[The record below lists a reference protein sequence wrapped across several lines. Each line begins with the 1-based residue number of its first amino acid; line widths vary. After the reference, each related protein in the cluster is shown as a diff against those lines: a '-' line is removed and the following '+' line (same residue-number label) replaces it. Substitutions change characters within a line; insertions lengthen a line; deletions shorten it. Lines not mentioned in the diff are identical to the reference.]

1 MNVSSLFA
9 NGFGKG
15 PMWVVLRIVFVAG
28 VAFLLYHALAHF
40 GYGWAM
46 IPIALLAVVLWA
58 AESWRMGRQRQAREA
73 SWDRWEAAVLDET
86 ARPAAIQEAREA
98 LRSSNRL
105 GPRLKIEQAHLSV
118 ILAELLDASG
128 RADEACEVLA
138 RVKVDELD
146 DARRGV
152 VRHAKA
158 VAQISAG
165 RFDEA
170 EATVRAHR
178 PPTEPDVDARIE
190 LLARML
196 KLERGEAE
204 SALEGLDGILAK
216 VPGDETG
223 LADDVLVV
231 RAACLDAL
239 GKKSEAHAEIRKL
252 DAAVLASLA
261 KLGAPR
267 VRSLARDAIGD
278 AAPTKNDDTKND
290 DTKNDDT
297 KNDDTKNDDTKAD
310 SDDAKSND
318 AKSEPGD

>member
-9 NGFGKG
+9 NGFGRG

-28 VAFLLYHALAHF
+28 IAFLLYHALAHF

-46 IPIALLAVVLWA
+46 IPIALVAVALYA
-58 AESWRMGRQRQAREA
+58 AESWRMGRQRRDREA
-73 SWDRWEAAVLDET
+73 SWDRWEAAVMDDA
-86 ARPAAIQEAREA
+86 ARPTAIQEAREA
-98 LRSSNRL
+98 LRRSNRL

-118 ILAELLDASG
+118 ILAELLDAAG
-128 RADEACEVLA
+128 RADEACDVLA

-158 VAQISAG
+158 VVQISAG
-165 RFDEA
+165 RFEEA

-190 LLARML
+190 LLSRML
-196 KLERGEAE
+196 KLERDEAQA
-204 SALEGLDGILAK
+204 ALDGLDGILAK
-216 VPGDETG
+216 FPDDETG

-252 DAAVLASLA
+252 EPAVLASLA

-267 VRSLARDAIGD
+267 VRRLAREAIGETD
-278 AAPTKNDDTKND
+278 VPTK
-290 DTKNDDT
+290 
-297 KNDDTKNDDTKAD
+297 AE
-310 SDDAKSND
+310 DA
-318 AKSEPGD
+318 

>member
-9 NGFGKG
+9 NGFGRG

-46 IPIALLAVVLWA
+46 IPIALVAVGLWA
-58 AESWRMGRQRQAREA
+58 AETWRMGNKRREREA
-73 SWDRWEAAVLDET
+73 SWDRWEAAVMDED
-86 ARPAAIQEAREA
+86 ARPTAIQEVREA
-98 LRSSNRL
+98 LRAAYRL
-105 GPRLKIEQAHLSV
+105 GPRLKIDQAHLSV

-128 RADEACEVLA
+128 RAEEACDVLG

-165 RFDEA
+165 RFEEA

-178 PPTEPDVDARIE
+178 SSGEPDVDARIE
-190 LLARML
+190 LLSRML

-204 SALEGLDGILAK
+204 AALEGLDAVLRK
-216 VPGDETG
+216 VPDDETG

-239 GKKSEAHAEIRKL
+239 GKKDEAHAELKKL
-252 DAAVLASLA
+252 DPRVLASLA

-267 VRSLARDAIGD
+267 VRALAREVTGEATTDHGD
-278 AAPTKNDDTKND
+278 AGDEA
-290 DTKNDDT
+290 
-297 KNDDTKNDDTKAD
+297 
-310 SDDAKSND
+310 AKS
-318 AKSEPGD
+318 GDEG

>member
-28 VAFLLYHALAHF
+28 VAFLLYHALAYF

-46 IPIALLAVVLWA
+46 IPIALVAVGLYA
-58 AESWRMGRQRQAREA
+58 AESWRMGRQRREREA
-73 SWDRWEAAVLDET
+73 SWDRWEAAVMDED
-86 ARPAAIQEAREA
+86 ARPTAIQEAREA
-98 LRSSNRL
+98 LRRSFRL

-128 RADEACEVLA
+128 RPEEACDVLS

-165 RFDEA
+165 RFEEA

-190 LLARML
+190 LLSRML
-196 KLERGEAE
+196 KLERGEAKQ
-204 SALEGLDGILAK
+204 ALEGLDGILAK
-216 VPGDETG
+216 VPDDETG

-231 RAACLDAL
+231 RAACLAEL
-239 GKKSEAHAEIRKL
+239 GKKDEAHAELRKL
-252 DAAVLASLA
+252 DPAVLAGLA

-267 VRSLARDAIGD
+267 VRALAREVTGESEDTNATSANDA
-278 AAPTKNDDTKND
+278 DDTKQ
-290 DTKNDDT
+290 
-297 KNDDTKNDDTKAD
+297 
-310 SDDAKSND
+310 
-318 AKSEPGD
+318 